1 MQRPIQRYSL
11 GSAASAPNLSA
22 LGGTLSSKENNS
34 PVKTDGT
41 QRKKRALSLGG
52 ERLSELGGGRDDLSP
67 RKKARRSLV
76 RRLLSHTASKGTD
89 ELAMHRLQQSQY

>member
-52 ERLSELGGGRDDLSP
+52 ERLSELAGGRDDLSP

-76 RRLLSHTASKGTD
+76 RRRLSDTALKCIDASVT
-89 ELAMHRLQQSQY
+89 HRLQPSQF